1 MVVATETLDKR
12 RSSPPGGS
20 RLDAEASSESTLC
33 LSGRGGRGGST
44 SQPNPWESSSPYIAR
59 VPNILRLP
67 LLVWRGWKEKQPV
80 LSPSL
85 GGVRPSLASRRRA
98 QQLGGGPPPA
108 NGWRTSRTDHV
119 AYHALI
125 TKLIIHLTHDCACT
139 DHMAC
144 VHAQSCPTLCD
155 PIN

>member
-1 MVVATETLDKR
+1 MQQR
-12 RSSPPGGS
+12 RLTRGGAHH
-20 RLDAEASSESTLC
+20 REEADWMPRPLAKAPCVSAGGE
-33 LSGRGGRGGST
+33 GRGGST

-108 NGWRTSRTDHV
+108 NGWRTSRGVRVVLYSATTSRPRPHPFADSRWV
-119 AYHALI
+119 R
-125 TKLIIHLTHDCACT
+125 
-139 DHMAC
+139 
-144 VHAQSCPTLCD
+144 SG
-155 PIN
+155 